1 MKRKHVVVLAVILLV
16 AAAGYLGVRGMLASI
31 ETKLASLGDME
42 MAQVDLTSIEDGVYT
57 GSYSVFPVS
66 AEVQVTV
73 KDHRIA
79 AIDLLKHNNGQGAPA
94 EVVPGRVVEFQS
106 LQVDVVSGA
115 TYSSRVILKA
125 IENALLNDR
134 ELHDWGNVCENF
146 EI

>member
-1 MKRKHVVVLAVILLV
+1 MKRKHVVVLAVIFLV
-16 AAAGYLGVRGMLASI
+16 AAAGYLGVRGMLSSV

-79 AIDLLKHNNGQGAPA
+79 AIELVKHNNGQGAPA
-94 EVVPGRVVEFQS
+94 EVIPDRVVDAQT
-106 LQVDVVSGA
+106 LQIDCVSDA
-115 TYSSRVILKA
+115 TYSSKVILKA
-125 IENALLNDR
+125 IENALLNDQ
-134 ELHDWGNVCENF
+134 E
-146 EI
+146 

>member
-1 MKRKHVVVLAVILLV
+1 MKRKHVVVLAVFLLV
-16 AAAGYLGVRGMLASI
+16 AAAGYLGIRGMLASI
-31 ETKLASLGDME
+31 ESNLASLGDME
-42 MAQVDLTSIEDGVYT
+42 MARVDMASIEDGVYS

-94 EVVPGRVVEFQS
+94 EVIPGRVVEVQT
-106 LQVDVVSGA
+106 LQIDSVSGA

-125 IENALLNDR
+125 IENALLNDH
-134 ELHDWGNVCENF
+134 E
-146 EI
+146 

>member
-1 MKRKHVVVLAVILLV
+1 MKRKHVVVLAVFLLV
-16 AAAGYLGVRGMLASI
+16 AAAGYLGIRGMLASI
-31 ETKLASLGDME
+31 ESNLASLGDME
-42 MAQVDLTSIEDGVYT
+42 MARVDMASIEDGVYS

-94 EVVPGRVVEFQS
+94 EVIPGRVVEAQT
-106 LQVDVVSGA
+106 LQIDSVSGA

-125 IENALLNDR
+125 IEDALLNDH
-134 ELHDWGNVCENF
+134 E
-146 EI
+146 